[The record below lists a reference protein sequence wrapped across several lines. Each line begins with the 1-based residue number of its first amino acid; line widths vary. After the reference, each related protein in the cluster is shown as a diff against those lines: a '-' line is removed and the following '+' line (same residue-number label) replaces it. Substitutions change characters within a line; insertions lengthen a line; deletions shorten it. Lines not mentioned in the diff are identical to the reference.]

1 MCGGVC
7 RRKLWHWRDF
17 SQFIGLV
24 VGIVFFAASLTPSL
38 MPRTYVVQGVVSV
51 VCWFPLVTMTQLLL
65 DMATAT
71 TSPIGYGHVYAPE
84 HYIDAW
90 IAVTDPQ
97 GLSPND
103 VTRLKIFFENKF
115 RSGAGPAAHG

>member
-1 MCGGVC
+1 
-7 RRKLWHWRDF
+7 
-17 SQFIGLV
+17 
-24 VGIVFFAASLTPSL
+24 
-38 MPRTYVVQGVVSV
+38 
-51 VCWFPLVTMTQLLL
+51 MTQLLL

-97 GLSPND
+97 GLSPDD
-103 VTRLKIFFENKF
+103 VVRLKIFFENKF
-115 RSGAGPAAHG
+115 RSGAEPAVHG